1 MKSWKQEVQYILNVY
16 ENNDFVEIMNYSKEN
31 NLNAVQGVTEN
42 DYFEIVFYDVHEAVH
57 VYDNFAKNMMIEF
70 QEYDL

>member
-1 MKSWKQEVQYILNVY
+1 MQSWKQEVQYILNVY

>member
-1 MKSWKQEVQYILNVY
+1 MQSWKQEVQYVLNVFDA
-16 ENNDFVEIMNYSKEN
+16 NDFSEIMNYSKEN